1 MVGSFR
7 FTTDIHTVFIQ
18 TGKKLIILNVF
29 IFMQR
34 VYSLANVIIRNNVF
48 ASVKFSTFFSV
59 MIVLQSDTMSFREIS
74 DFISLFPHE
83 DL

>member
-1 MVGSFR
+1 MFL
-7 FTTDIHTVFIQ
+7 F
-18 TGKKLIILNVF
+18 LCNVH
-29 IFMQR
+29 

-83 DL
+83 HL

>member
-1 MVGSFR
+1 M
-7 FTTDIHTVFIQ
+7 
-18 TGKKLIILNVF
+18 
-29 IFMQR
+29 
-34 VYSLANVIIRNNVF
+34 YSLANVIIRNNVF